1 MVGLGPVAHFT
12 ARTGL
17 RFTQGKCMQTC
28 LKSSF
33 ISEIILHVNVLKK
46 KGPKRGLSVI
56 YTQVDHRQVHIS
68 PPVSLTQSFAESLN
82 HYFDT

>member
-1 MVGLGPVAHFT
+1 
-12 ARTGL
+12 
-17 RFTQGKCMQTC
+17 MQTC

-33 ISEIILHVNVLKK
+33 ILEIILNVNVLKK
-46 KGPKRGLSVI
+46 KKRTKKRLVGDLHAVL
-56 YTQVDHRQVHIS
+56 VDHHQVHIS